1 MQNFIFTAGAA
12 ALFAVIYWIKLKAGG
27 ERTTALHRIML
38 AFLAVLVTLI
48 FKTEAEGWTYIL
60 IGVCL
65 VLGFNKYRNPLAL
78 AVCGAVLCALSA
90 VLELARTGRI
100 NAVIT
105 GLSFACIMA
114 GWPLGKLI
122 IKLSPKIKR
131 NVGVFIKKGEG
142 YKRKSSDSAGIKL
155 LAVIVAAASLAQGMG
170 TAVPF
175 SYAVYKDKG
184 DAQTMSECVY
194 LIDADT
200 GEELFSKNSDKRTAP
215 ASTAKILT
223 ALVVLEYC
231 EMDENVTA
239 GDEVR
244 LVAADASRAQV
255 YIGDTLNIEQ
265 LLTALLLPSGN
276 DAAYVLAAY
285 TGRKILNDNN
295 AETSAAIEA
304 FVEEMNSKAS
314 QIGAADSVFKSPDGY
329 DSKGQ
334 YTTAEDM
341 VKIAGEFV
349 KSDKLMEIAGQY
361 SKYDI
366 WTGGKEVSYYN
377 TNEMLNPDSIY
388 YMDCVTGI
396 KTGTSDL
403 AGACLISSAKINS
416 KTYICAV
423 MGGTEEE
430 RFTDTAALYGD
441 LMK

>member
-1 MQNFIFTAGAA
+1 MQDYIFTVWAA
-12 ALFAVIYWIKLKAGG
+12 ALFSVIYWIKLKMRG
-27 ERTTALHRIML
+27 EKTTFLHRIML

-48 FKTEAEGWTYIL
+48 FKTEAEGWIYIL

-65 VLGFNKYRNPLAL
+65 VLGFNKYRNPLPL
-78 AVCGAVLCALSA
+78 AACGSVLCAVSA
-90 VLELARTGRI
+90 LLALLRAERVNPI
-100 NAVIT
+100 ISA
-105 GLSFACIMA
+105 LSFACIMA

-142 YKRKSSDSAGIKL
+142 YKRKGADSAGVKL
-155 LAVIVAAASLAQGMG
+155 LAVIVAAASLVQGMG
-170 TAVPF
+170 VAVPL
-175 SYAVYKDKG
+175 SYAADMDKG
-184 DAQTMSECVY
+184 DIRAMSECVY

-200 GEELFSKNSDKRTAP
+200 GEEMFSKNSEERTAP

-231 EMDENVTA
+231 KMDESVTA

-285 TGRKILNDNN
+285 TGRKILNDSN
-295 AETSAAIEA
+295 AETPAAIEA
-304 FVEEMNSKAS
+304 FIVEMNAMASKL
-314 QIGAADSVFKSPDGY
+314 GAENSVFKSPDGY
-329 DSKGQ
+329 DAQGQ
-334 YTTAEDM
+334 YTTAKDM

-361 SKYDI
+361 SKYDV
-366 WTGGKEVSYYN
+366 WSGGKEVTYYN
-377 TNEMLNPDSIY
+377 TNEMLNPDSVY
-388 YMDCVTGI
+388 YMGSVTGI

-403 AGACLISSAKINS
+403 AGACLISSANINS

-430 RFTDTAALYGD
+430 RFKDTAALYED